1 MKINNKLMEAIK
13 KLVENWNEDL
23 IPCYEDIA
31 ENIYSDFGKTLLS
44 YDFTLPFGQIKRI
57 TYQIIGNEVGTVTI
71 KYMDRFRGEDGCKTV
86 DDEDIC
92 LFYIDKANEYI
103 TAYLEKMIPIWD
115 KEKETWNKQLDRM
128 RTSPI
133 YR

>member
-1 MKINNKLMEAIK
+1 MEAIK

-31 ENIYSDFGKTLLS
+31 ENIYSDSGKSILS
-44 YDFTLPFGQIKRI
+44 YDFSLPFGQIKRI
-57 TYQIIGNEVGTVTI
+57 IYEIIKGEVDAVTI
-71 KYMDRFRGEDGCKTV
+71 QYIDPFKGIKECKTV

-92 LFYIDKANEYI
+92 QFYIDKANEYI
-103 TAYLEKMIPIWD
+103 TAYLEKMAPIWD
-115 KEKETWNKQLDRM
+115 KENEEWKQQLHRM
-128 RTSPI
+128 CTSQS

>member
-1 MKINNKLMEAIK
+1 MEDLK
-13 KLVENWNEDL
+13 KVVENWNDDL
-23 IPCYEDIA
+23 IPCYEEIA
-31 ENIYSDFGKTLLS
+31 ENIYSNFGKSILS
-44 YDFTLPFGQIKRI
+44 YDFNLPFGQIKRI
-57 TYQIIGNEVGTVTI
+57 TYQIIGNEVDAVTI
-71 KYMDRFRGEDGCKTV
+71 KYIDRFKGEDGCKTV

-115 KEKETWNKQLDRM
+115 IENEEWRQQLQQM

>member
-1 MKINNKLMEAIK
+1 MEAFK
-13 KLVENWNEDL
+13 KIIENWNDDL
-23 IPCYEDIA
+23 IPCYEEIA
-31 ENIYSDFGKTLLS
+31 ENIYSDFGKSILS
-44 YDFTLPFGQIKRI
+44 YDFNLPFGQIKRI

-71 KYMDRFRGEDGCKTV
+71 KYIDRFKGEDGCKTV

-103 TAYLEKMIPIWD
+103 HEYLNKMTPIWD
-115 KEKETWNKQLDRM
+115 KEKEEWNKQLERM
-128 RTSPI
+128 RTNPI

>member
-1 MKINNKLMEAIK
+1 METLKKII
-13 KLVENWNEDL
+13 ENWNEDL
-23 IPCYEDIA
+23 IPCYEEIA
-31 ENIYSDFGKTLLS
+31 ENIYNDFGKSILS
-44 YDFTLPFGQIKRI
+44 YDFNLPFGQIKRI

-71 KYMDRFRGEDGCKTV
+71 KYIDRFKGEDGKTV

-103 TAYLEKMIPIWD
+103 AAYLEKMIPIWD
-115 KEKETWNKQLDRM
+115 KEKESWNKQLERM
-128 RTSPI
+128 RTSQS

>member
-1 MKINNKLMEAIK
+1 MEAIK
-13 KLVENWNEDL
+13 KVVENWNEDL

-31 ENIYSDFGKTLLS
+31 ENIYSDFGKSILS
-44 YDFTLPFGQIKRI
+44 YEFSLPFGQIKRI
-57 TYQIIGNEVGTVTI
+57 IYEIMKGEVDAVTI
-71 KYMDRFRGEDGCKTV
+71 QYIDPFKSKECKTV

-92 LFYIDKANEYI
+92 RFYIDNANKYI

-115 KEKETWNKQLDRM
+115 KENEEWKQQLHRM

>member
-1 MKINNKLMEAIK
+1 MEAIK

-31 ENIYSDFGKTLLS
+31 ENIYSDFGKSILS
-44 YDFTLPFGQIKRI
+44 YDFSLPFGQIKRI

-71 KYMDRFRGEDGCKTV
+71 KYMDRFRGDDGCKTV

-115 KEKETWNKQLDRM
+115 KEKYSWNKQIYRM
-128 RTSPI
+128 RTSQI

>member
-1 MKINNKLMEAIK
+1 MEAIK
-13 KLVENWNEDL
+13 KVVENWNEDL

-31 ENIYSDFGKTLLS
+31 ENIYSDFGKSILS
-44 YDFTLPFGQIKRI
+44 YDFSLPFGQIKRI
-57 TYQIIGNEVGTVTI
+57 TYQIIGNEVETVTI
-71 KYMDRFRGEDGCKTV
+71 KYMERFRGEDGCKTV

-115 KEKETWNKQLDRM
+115 KEKESWNKQLDGM
-128 RTSPI
+128 RTSQS

>member
-1 MKINNKLMEAIK
+1 MEAIK

-31 ENIYSDFGKTLLS
+31 INIYSDFGKSVLS
-44 YDFTLPFGQIKRI
+44 YDFSLPFGQIKRI

-115 KEKETWNKQLDRM
+115 KEKESWNKQLDRM
-128 RTSPI
+128 RTSQI

>member
-1 MKINNKLMEAIK
+1 METLKKII
-13 KLVENWNEDL
+13 ENWNEDL
-23 IPCYEDIA
+23 IPCYEEIA
-31 ENIYSDFGKTLLS
+31 ENIYNDFGKSILS
-44 YDFTLPFGQIKRI
+44 YDFDLPFGQTKRI

-71 KYMDRFRGEDGCKTV
+71 KYIDRFKGEDGKTV

-103 TAYLEKMIPIWD
+103 KNYLEKMIPIWD
-115 KEKETWNKQLDRM
+115 KEKESWNKQLERM
-128 RTSPI
+128 RTSKS

>member
-1 MKINNKLMEAIK
+1 MEAIK

-31 ENIYSDFGKTLLS
+31 INIYSDFGKSILS
-44 YDFTLPFGQIKRI
+44 YDFSLPFGQIKRI

-115 KEKETWNKQLDRM
+115 KEKESWNRQLDRM
-128 RTSPI
+128 RTSQS

>member
-1 MKINNKLMEAIK
+1 MKAIK
-13 KLVENWNEDL
+13 KLVENWNDDL

-31 ENIYSDFGKTLLS
+31 ENIYSDSGKSMFS
-44 YDFTLPFGQIKRI
+44 YDFSLPFGQIKRI
-57 TYQIIGNEVGTVTI
+57 TYEIIGNEVETVTI
-71 KYMDRFRGEDGCKTV
+71 KYIERFNGDDGKTV

-115 KEKETWNKQLDRM
+115 KENEEWNKQLDIM

>member
-1 MKINNKLMEAIK
+1 MEALK
-13 KLVENWNEDL
+13 KVVENWNKDL

-31 ENIYSDFGKTLLS
+31 ENIYSDFGKSILS
-44 YDFTLPFGQIKRI
+44 YDFNLPFGQIKRI
-57 TYQIIGNEVGTVTI
+57 TYQIIGNEVETVTI
-71 KYMDRFRGEDGCKTV
+71 KYMERFRGEDGCTTV

-115 KEKETWNKQLDRM
+115 KENEEWNKQLDRM

>member
-1 MKINNKLMEAIK
+1 MEALK
-13 KLVENWNEDL
+13 KVVENWNEEL

-31 ENIYSDFGKTLLS
+31 ENIYSDFGKRLLS
-44 YDFTLPFGQIKRI
+44 YDFELPFGQIKRI
-57 TYQIIGNEVGTVTI
+57 TYEIMKGEVETVTI
-71 KYMDRFRGEDGCKTV
+71 QYFDRFKGVKDCKTV

-92 LFYIDKANEYI
+92 QFYIDNANKYI

-115 KEKETWNKQLDRM
+115 KENEEWKQQMHRM
-128 RTSPI
+128 CTSSI

>member
-1 MKINNKLMEAIK
+1 MEALK
-13 KLVENWNEDL
+13 KVVENWNDDL
-23 IPCYEDIA
+23 IPCYEEIA
-31 ENIYSDFGKTLLS
+31 ENIYSDFGKSILS
-44 YDFTLPFGQIKRI
+44 YDFNLPFGQIKRI
-57 TYQIIGNEVGTVTI
+57 TYQIIENEVGTVTI
-71 KYMDRFRGEDGCKTV
+71 QYIDRFGGVNGCKTV

-115 KEKETWNKQLDRM
+115 KEKESWNKQLDRM
-128 RTSPI
+128 RTSQI

>member
-1 MKINNKLMEAIK
+1 MEAIK
-13 KLVENWNEDL
+13 KLIENWNEDL

-31 ENIYSDFGKTLLS
+31 ENIYSDSGKSMLS
-44 YDFTLPFGQIKRI
+44 YDFSLPFGQIKRI
-57 TYQIIGNEVGTVTI
+57 TYQIIGNEVETVTI
-71 KYMDRFRGEDGCKTV
+71 KYIERFNGDNGEIV

-92 LFYIDKANEYI
+92 QFYIDNANKYI

-115 KEKETWNKQLDRM
+115 KENEEWEQQMQWM